1 VIHQG
6 LELEPRLQKNLDE
19 MSKASG
25 LNPEMV
31 LQDNSTTM
39 AANSTGSAVTSSTVS
54 SNVSSTQNTT
64 EGLSSKLQNGTTSTI
79 TAATIGPKAEAVI
92 KEVNLPDSERVVEE
106 EIEIVET
113 NLVNFENY
121 FNKLQ

>member
-1 VIHQG
+1 
-6 LELEPRLQKNLDE
+6 